1 MRLDQFD
8 KLDQNIKEIVDYVF
22 KLKVEN
28 NRLKTEIDTLKKQHK
43 SNSETGIENLV
54 YKDETNDATDL
65 LPQDKE
71 KIVVSQLDNIL
82 GKLKNLSTGVEFK

>member
-8 KLDQNIKEIVDYVF
+8 KLELNIKEIVDYVF

-28 NRLKTEIDTLKKQHK
+28 HRLKTEIDNLKKQHK
-43 SNSETGIENLV
+43 SASEKGIENLV
-54 YKDETNDATDL
+54 YKDEINDATESF
-65 LPQDKE
+65 PTDKE

-82 GKLKNLSTGVEFK
+82 NKLKNLSTGVEFK

>member
-28 NRLKTEIDTLKKQHK
+28 NRLKTEIDTLKKQQK